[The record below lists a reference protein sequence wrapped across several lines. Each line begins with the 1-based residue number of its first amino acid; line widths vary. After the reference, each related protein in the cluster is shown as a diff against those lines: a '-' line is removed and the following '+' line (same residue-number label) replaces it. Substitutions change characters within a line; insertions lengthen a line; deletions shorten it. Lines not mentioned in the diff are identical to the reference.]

1 MGICFKCLLNFLFD
15 VCFKQFLIVKFSF
28 LFVYLVCIK
37 FSEIV
42 IIDRRKD
49 EGKLFDV

>member
-1 MGICFKCLLNFLFD
+1 MGICFKCLLNFFYD
-15 VCFKQFLIVKFSF
+15 VCVKQFLIVKFSF